1 MLRNWGKEAKKEGI
15 CIYIMCVYIYMCI
28 HVYLWLIHIVVLQKP
43 AQHYKAL
50 ILQFYEVIILQ
61 NK

>member
-1 MLRNWGKEAKKEGI
+1 
-15 CIYIMCVYIYMCI
+15 MCI